1 MKIIHLSD
9 IHSGKKVHGISMT
22 EDQRHILSQ
31 ILGIAAE
38 HKPQAVLISGDIYDQ
53 PAPSAEAVALF
64 SSFWSN
70 PRK

>member
-31 ILGIAAE
+31 ILGIAA
-38 HKPQAVLISGDIYDQ
+38 
-53 PAPSAEAVALF
+53 
-64 SSFWSN
+64 
-70 PRK
+70 